1 MANYVRREWNKG
13 HRSMNTYNVLVNIRN
28 DILEEIKGLHNKVPT
43 YIHWKYDGVTI
54 FIYVHIDHHDGNR
67 KLLWARDLRFL
78 DLDRDLD
85 WFADRFDKFCNAKNN
100 MFERK
105 YLKNIDAEEAREFN
119 ERKRWEIERGVKKDK
134 DDE

>member
-1 MANYVRREWNKG
+1 MANYIRNEWNKG
-13 HRSMNTYNVLVNIRN
+13 RRSMNTYNVLVNVRN
-28 DILEEIKGLHNKVPT
+28 EILDIINSHHNKVPT

-67 KLLWARDLRFL
+67 KLLWTRDFKFL

-85 WFADRFDKFCNAKNN
+85 WFADRFDKFCNSKNN
-100 MFERK
+100 MFERR
-105 YLKNIDAEEAREFN
+105 YLKTVDKEEAREFN
-119 ERKRWEIERGVKKDK
+119 ERKRWEIERGVKR